1 MVGERVSS
9 SWGFEVRQGG
19 FTAVKNGRHL
29 AVRMLKHLIRVLA
42 VTALMTIALH
52 RFWSCLPWSDFVA
65 SAGLAHVTVVD
76 GVRYCDFSRDRSAGS
91 SIEWLYGLSANW
103 KTEQFKE
110 AVANR
115 LFSLSVIKEDKDA
128 PLSILNAVKFDI
140 RSERSCVRIIAVA
153 KSRMLAAECAN
164 GVADEIVKQLADE
177 NKRCKSIG
185 CSQITR
191 IRKRQQMLV
200 RKIEDSLRGQN
211 EDRTVNN
218 KVRFTIDD
226 LNRELEVLDQMK
238 ENEAKVSSVY
248 AWNGVFER
256 VDDAYENVHAIKPGF
271 AVIGLISLF
280 LSIMFET
287 LWNLNRFFR
296 VLQQ

>member
-9 SWGFEVRQGG
+9 SWGFGVRQGG
-19 FTAVKNGRHL
+19 FTAVKNGRHV
-29 AVRMLKHLIRVLA
+29 AVRMLKHSIGVLA

-52 RFWSCLPWSDFVA
+52 RFWSCLPWSEFVA

-91 SIEWLYGLSANW
+91 SVEWLCGLSASW
-103 KTEQFKE
+103 ETELFKE
-110 AVANR
+110 AVADR
-115 LFSLSVIKEDKDA
+115 VLSLGAIKEDKDT
-128 PLSILNAVKFDI
+128 LLRVLNAVRFEI
-140 RSERSCVRIIAVA
+140 RPERSCVRIFAVA
-153 KSRMLAAECAN
+153 KSGMLAAECAN
-164 GVADEIVKQLADE
+164 GVADEVVKQLSDE
-177 NKRCKSIG
+177 NRRCKSIG

-191 IRKRQQMLV
+191 IRKKQQMLV
-200 RKIEDSLRGQN
+200 KKIEDSLHGQN
-211 EDRTVNN
+211 EDQKVNN
-218 KVRFTIDD
+218 KVRYTIDD
-226 LNRELEVLDQMK
+226 LNRELKVLDQMK
-238 ENEAKVSSVY
+238 ENEAKISSVD

-256 VDDAYENVHAIKPGF
+256 VDDAYENVHAVQPSF

-287 LWNLNRFFR
+287 LWNFNRFFR